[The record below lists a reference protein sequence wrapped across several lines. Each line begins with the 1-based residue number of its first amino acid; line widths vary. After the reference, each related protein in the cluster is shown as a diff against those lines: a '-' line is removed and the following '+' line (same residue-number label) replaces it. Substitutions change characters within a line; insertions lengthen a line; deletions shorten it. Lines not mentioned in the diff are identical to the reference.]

1 MLLSLS
7 NISIQT
13 EQTKWFSIDEGNCA
27 KSETDLL
34 FNTIVYV
41 NISFQQFFLVI
52 DKKPMNYTNWIL
64 RLVFPKK
71 KWAFYYFFQ
80 TNLQLIL

>member
-7 NISIQT
+7 NILIQT
-13 EQTKWFSIDEGNCA
+13 EQTKWLSIDEGNCE

-52 DKKPMNYTNWIL
+52 DKKPVNYTNWIL

-71 KWAFYYFFQ
+71 NEPFIISFKQ
-80 TNLQLIL
+80 TYN

>member
-7 NISIQT
+7 NILIRI

-52 DKKPMNYTNWIL
+52 DKKPVNYTNWIL

-71 KWAFYYFFQ
+71 NEPFITFFKQ
-80 TNLQLIL
+80 TYN

>member
-7 NISIQT
+7 NILIQT
-13 EQTKWFSIDEGNCA
+13 EQTKWFSIDEGNCE

-52 DKKPMNYTNWIL
+52 DKKPVNYTN
-64 RLVFPKK
+64 
-71 KWAFYYFFQ
+71 
-80 TNLQLIL
+80 

>member
-13 EQTKWFSIDEGNCA
+13 EQTKWFSIDEGNCE

>member
-7 NISIQT
+7 NILIQT
-13 EQTKWFSIDEGNCA
+13 EQTKWSSIDEGNCE
-27 KSETDLL
+27 KSVTDLL
-34 FNTIVYV
+34 FHRIVYV
-41 NISFQQFFLVI
+41 NISFQRFFLVI

-71 KWAFYYFFQ
+71 NEPFIISFKQ
-80 TNLQLIL
+80 TYN

>member
-7 NISIQT
+7 NILIQT
-13 EQTKWFSIDEGNCA
+13 EKTKWFSIDEGNCE

-52 DKKPMNYTNWIL
+52 DKKPVIYTNWIL

-71 KWAFYYFFQ
+71 PFIISFKQ
-80 TNLQLIL
+80 TYN

>member
-7 NISIQT
+7 NILIQT
-13 EQTKWFSIDEGNCA
+13 EQTKWFSIDEGNCE

-52 DKKPMNYTNWIL
+52 DKKPVNYTNWIL

-71 KWAFYYFFQ
+71 NEPFIISFKQ
-80 TNLQLIL
+80 TYN

>member
-7 NISIQT
+7 NILIRI

-52 DKKPMNYTNWIL
+52 DKKPVNYTNWIL

-71 KWAFYYFFQ
+71 NEPFIIFFKQ
-80 TNLQLIL
+80 TYN

>member
-13 EQTKWFSIDEGNCA
+13 EQTKWFSIDEGNCE

-52 DKKPMNYTNWIL
+52 DRKPVNYTNWIL

-71 KWAFYYFFQ
+71 NEPFIISFKQ
-80 TNLQLIL
+80 TYN

>member
-13 EQTKWFSIDEGNCA
+13 EQTKWFSIDEGNCE

-52 DKKPMNYTNWIL
+52 DKKPVNYTNWIL

-71 KWAFYYFFQ
+71 NEPFIISFKQ
-80 TNLQLIL
+80 TYN

>member
-7 NISIQT
+7 NILIQT
-13 EQTKWFSIDEGNCA
+13 EQTKWFSIDEGNCE

-52 DKKPMNYTNWIL
+52 DKKPVNYTNWIL

-71 KWAFYYFFQ
+71 PFIISFKQ
-80 TNLQLIL
+80 TYN

>member
-7 NISIQT
+7 NILIQT
-13 EQTKWFSIDEGNCA
+13 EQTKWSSIDEGNCE
-27 KSETDLL
+27 KSVTDLL
-34 FNTIVYV
+34 FHRIVYV
-41 NISFQQFFLVI
+41 NISFQRFFLVI

-71 KWAFYYFFQ
+71 KWVFYYFFQ

>member
-7 NISIQT
+7 NILIQT
-13 EQTKWFSIDEGNCA
+13 EQTKWFSIDGGNCE

-52 DKKPMNYTNWIL
+52 DKKPVNYTNWIL

-71 KWAFYYFFQ
+71 NEPFIISFKQ
-80 TNLQLIL
+80 TYN

>member
-7 NISIQT
+7 NILIQT
-13 EQTKWFSIDEGNCA
+13 EQTKWFSIDEGNCE

-52 DKKPMNYTNWIL
+52 DKKPVNYTNWIL

-71 KWAFYYFFQ
+71 KRAFYYFFQ

>member
-7 NISIQT
+7 NILIQT
-13 EQTKWFSIDEGNCA
+13 EQTKWFSIDKGNCE

-52 DKKPMNYTNWIL
+52 DKKPVNYTNWIL

-71 KWAFYYFFQ
+71 NEPFIISFKQ
-80 TNLQLIL
+80 TYN

>member
-7 NISIQT
+7 NILIQT
-13 EQTKWFSIDEGNCA
+13 EQTKWSSIDEGNCE
-27 KSETDLL
+27 KSVTDLL
-34 FNTIVYV
+34 FHRIVYV
-41 NISFQQFFLVI
+41 NISFQRLFLVI

-71 KWAFYYFFQ
+71 NEPFIVSFKQ
-80 TNLQLIL
+80 TYN

>member
-7 NISIQT
+7 NILIRI

-52 DKKPMNYTNWIL
+52 DKKPVNYTNWIL

-71 KWAFYYFFQ
+71 NEPFIISFKQ
-80 TNLQLIL
+80 TYN

>member
-7 NISIQT
+7 NILIQT
-13 EQTKWFSIDEGNCA
+13 EQTKWSSIDEGNCE
-27 KSETDLL
+27 KSVTDLL
-34 FNTIVYV
+34 FHRIVYV
-41 NISFQQFFLVI
+41 NISFQRFVLVI

-71 KWAFYYFFQ
+71 NEPFIISFKQ
-80 TNLQLIL
+80 TYN

>member
-1 MLLSLS
+1 MKG
-7 NISIQT
+7 IV
-13 EQTKWFSIDEGNCA
+13 KKG
-27 KSETDLL
+27 ETDLL

-52 DKKPMNYTNWIL
+52 DKKPVNYTNWIL

-71 KWAFYYFFQ
+71 NEPFIISFKQ
-80 TNLQLIL
+80 TYN

>member
-7 NISIQT
+7 NILIQT
-13 EQTKWFSIDEGNCA
+13 EQTKWFSIDEGNCE

-34 FNTIVYV
+34 FNTLVYV

-52 DKKPMNYTNWIL
+52 DKKPVNYTNWIL

-71 KWAFYYFFQ
+71 NEPFIISFKQ
-80 TNLQLIL
+80 TYN